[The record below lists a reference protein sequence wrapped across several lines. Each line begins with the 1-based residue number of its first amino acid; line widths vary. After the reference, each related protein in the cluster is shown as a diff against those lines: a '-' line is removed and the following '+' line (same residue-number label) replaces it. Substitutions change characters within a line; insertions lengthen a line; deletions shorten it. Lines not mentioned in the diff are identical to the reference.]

1 MDALASIMTEDDPYL
16 VSEAV
21 KAAGKIGG
29 VKAMEQ
35 LQIMTHHRSFL
46 VRGEVAKAIGSVD
59 NPDLSELL
67 DQLLKD
73 ISPYVEE
80 CARMALAAKKTKKA
94 SQIILRGSGRSA
106 ALGWT
111 GGDGRGATI
120 PNPGSKLKPRRP
132 DGPLVSAFF
141 SSAEWGRDRR
151 QIKI

>member
-1 MDALASIMTEDDPYL
+1 MRARDDVDETYFEKVLKSALNHPRRDKRMEMIYLLGELRDLRAMDALASIMTEDDPYL

-21 KAAGKIGG
+21 KAAGKMGG

-59 NPDLSELL
+59 NPDLSEML

-80 CARMALAAKKTKKA
+80 CAHMALAAKKTKER
-94 SQIILRGSGRSA
+94 IG
-106 ALGWT
+106 
-111 GGDGRGATI
+111 
-120 PNPGSKLKPRRP
+120 
-132 DGPLVSAFF
+132 
-141 SSAEWGRDRR
+141 
-151 QIKI
+151 